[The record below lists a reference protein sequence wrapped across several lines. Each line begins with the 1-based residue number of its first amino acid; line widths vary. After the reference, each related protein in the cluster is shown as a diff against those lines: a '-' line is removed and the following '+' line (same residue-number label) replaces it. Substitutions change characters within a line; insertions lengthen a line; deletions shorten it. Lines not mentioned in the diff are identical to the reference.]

1 MALED
6 IFKALDEQADEEC
19 EQLLREARDH
29 GDVIL
34 ADAEEQAETIR
45 SARVSDA
52 ERVTRTRASKS
63 VNAAKLEARKRVAAV
78 KERAVDAA
86 FDRAS
91 GLLGSVR
98 GTERYA
104 TAFKTLAQEAL
115 AGVEGDVEVV
125 VDPADEKLAAE
136 TLASLGVSARITTD
150 IKTAGGLVVVMPGGR
165 ITRRNTLEDRL
176 DKVREQAQAAV
187 AEIIFS

>member
-6 IFKALDEQADEEC
+6 IFRALDEQADAEC

-34 ADAEEQAETIR
+34 ADAEEQAEAIR
-45 SARVSDA
+45 TARVADA
-52 ERVTRTRASKS
+52 ERVTRARASKS

-78 KERAVDAA
+78 KEQAVGAA
-86 FDRAS
+86 FTRATELLLGVRAS
-91 GLLGSVR
+91 
-98 GTERYA
+98 ERYPA
-104 TAFKTLAQEAL
+104 AFQAMAKEAL
-115 AGVEGDVEVV
+115 EGLEGDIEVI
-125 VDPADEKLAAE
+125 VDPADEALASK
-136 TLASLGVSARITTD
+136 TLASLGVGARMSAD
-150 IKTAGGLVVVMPGGR
+150 ASTAGGLVVVLPGGR

-176 DKVREQAQAAV
+176 DKVSEQAQAAV